1 MTIFYISKY
10 FINMDIYEYLLLLY
24 PYTIYIIVSQYYPH
38 QNYKQRSK
46 NMIKKISFNDLKL
59 GIKMLF
65 PLIALVLALV
75 IVSLLSSHYI
85 QSNSNQL
92 IERLYNESHQSTYW
106 LLNADR
112 DFYQALTSEMEMQ
125 NAKTPDELKKAK
137 DAYAENVQQTE
148 ERVNKAKEIMLK
160 EKGIYDKYKSKD
172 SNLTAIQLFDNF
184 DKSFSKWKGLF
195 DPDKN
200 ILKNESEYIN
210 IFDTTREYIN
220 QIEEDILDPQS
231 QDIIQESKSTSSY
244 IQILIMIISIAAILL
259 SVLIGTFVIINV
271 HRRTQ
276 IAVSLIKKTSDFD
289 LKYDNSYDK
298 YVHEKDEFGVI
309 INSEANVRKELR
321 NIIGKILEETAKLN
335 KAVQAANSNMGHLE
349 GGIIEVSETTEQL
362 SSGIEETAASAQ
374 EMSASSAEIE
384 KAVESIAERAQ
395 EGAKTADEISRRANE
410 LETSF
415 KNSYKNADNV
425 FQNVKNKLQIALE
438 KSNQVEKINVLADSI
453 LQITTQT
460 NLLALNAAIEA
471 ARAGEAGKGFAV
483 VAEEIRKLAEDSN
496 KAVAEIQ
503 EVTKVV
509 VNSVELLK
517 ENSNELLGFVSNDVN
532 KDYQDMLKASLQYN
546 KDAEHVNGISTDLSA
561 TSEELLASIQSIV
574 RAISEVAQATNEAAA
589 GTVNIAEKSSVIRNK
604 SSDMLESIN
613 STNEGAKVLS
623 QMVSKFKI

>member
-1 MTIFYISKY
+1 MH
-10 FINMDIYEYLLLLY
+10 D
-24 PYTIYIIVSQYYPH
+24 
-38 QNYKQRSK
+38 
-46 NMIKKISFNDLKL
+46 
-59 GIKMLF
+59 
-65 PLIALVLALV
+65 
-75 IVSLLSSHYI
+75 
-85 QSNSNQL
+85 
-92 IERLYNESHQSTYW
+92 
-106 LLNADR
+106 
-112 DFYQALTSEMEMQ
+112 
-125 NAKTPDELKKAK
+125 
-137 DAYAENVQQTE
+137 
-148 ERVNKAKEIMLK
+148 
-160 EKGIYDKYKSKD
+160 
-172 SNLTAIQLFDNF
+172 F
-184 DKSFSKWKGLF
+184 DKGFAAWKDLF
-195 DPDKN
+195 DPEKN
-200 ILKNESEYIN
+200 TIKDESEYIKV
-210 IFDTTREYIN
+210 FDSTREYIN
-220 QIEEDILDPQS
+220 QIEEILDDYS
-231 QDIIQESKSTSSY
+231 QEIVKESSSTSSF
-244 IQILIMIISIAAILL
+244 IHTMIALVSVIAILISLL
-259 SVLIGTFVIINV
+259 LGALVIINV
-271 HRRTQ
+271 HKRTK
-276 IAVSLIKKTSDFD
+276 IAVSLIKKTADFD
-289 LKYDNSYDK
+289 LKYNDNYTMYLSQ
-298 YVHEKDEFGVI
+298 KDEFGVI

-321 NIIGKILEETAKLN
+321 NIIEKILEETAKLN
-335 KAVQAANSNMGHLE
+335 KAVQAANSNMAHLE
-349 GGIIEVSETTEQL
+349 GSIMDVSETTEQL

-438 KSNQVEKINVLADSI
+438 KSNQVEKINILADSI

-532 KDYQDMLKASLQYN
+532 KDYQDMLKASRQYN

-589 GTVNIAEKSSVIRNK
+589 GTVNIAEKSSVIKNK
-604 SSDMLESIN
+604 SSDMLGSIN
-613 STNEGAKVLS
+613 STSEGAKVLS

>member
-1 MTIFYISKY
+1 
-10 FINMDIYEYLLLLY
+10 
-24 PYTIYIIVSQYYPH
+24 
-38 QNYKQRSK
+38 
-46 NMIKKISFNDLKL
+46 MIKKISFNDLKL